1 MGCFGLF
8 CSEACLAQSEVGF
21 HEAPVT
27 GGVGGAGVDYWA
39 RPRKRSRVAAG
50 DGGGGGAA
58 AAAAG
63 AMGVEQQQ
71 PSETLWGPHPSPQTL
86 PPTDVSVVT
95 WGVTSFC
102 RLTQNGT

>member
-1 MGCFGLF
+1 M
-8 CSEACLAQSEVGF
+8 
-21 HEAPVT
+21 T

-50 DGGGGGAA
+50 DGGGGGAG

-71 PSETLWGPHPSPQTL
+71 PSETLWELLESWGGGASSESLEQMRRLLAVVEVRNPSLRQ
-86 PPTDVSVVT
+86 PPS
-95 WGVTSFC
+95 
-102 RLTQNGT
+102 